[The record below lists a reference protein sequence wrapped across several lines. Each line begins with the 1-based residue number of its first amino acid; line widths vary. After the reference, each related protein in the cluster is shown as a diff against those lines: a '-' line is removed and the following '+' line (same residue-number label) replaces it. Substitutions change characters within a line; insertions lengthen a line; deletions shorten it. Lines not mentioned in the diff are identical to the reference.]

1 MPIARYRAAAG
12 LGLTIG
18 LGLATFGVVVTA
30 ANDYGPGVAFVGQVP
45 NTIGTI
51 PASLGYLS
59 LIVLWN
65 GGADSRLK
73 RLLRAVGRLALTNYL
88 AQSIPGVLV
97 LTYWLGDSEEVNR
110 TAILGFV
117 VAVWALQIWW
127 SQMWLNRFRY
137 GPAEWLW
144 RCATY
149 RNLQTMRRIPQPAPD
164 RGPRKRKPF
173 TGHHATPINARA
185 RTPLPGGT
193 GRILRRIDRFGASAE
208 PRTA

>member
-30 ANDYGPGVAFVGQVP
+30 ANDYGPGVAFVGQVS

-88 AQSIPGVLV
+88 AQSIPG
-97 LTYWLGDSEEVNR
+97 G
-110 TAILGFV
+110 V
-117 VAVWALQIWW
+117 VGVA
-127 SQMWLNRFRY
+127 
-137 GPAEWLW
+137 
-144 RCATY
+144 
-149 RNLQTMRRIPQPAPD
+149 
-164 RGPRKRKPF
+164 
-173 TGHHATPINARA
+173 
-185 RTPLPGGT
+185 
-193 GRILRRIDRFGASAE
+193 
-208 PRTA
+208 